1 MVGPFVDHSYNEC
14 LSLTSELKLENSVA
28 FTDVLLKEDWH
39 KKSED
44 YDVFINTTNFD
55 NTPVSV
61 MEAMALGLPIVS
73 TNVGGMPFL
82 IEDVSD
88 GLLVSKSNAEEMTNA
103 IVSLL
108 NNNHINLAVNAR
120 KKVENFS
127 WDANKEKWFQ
137 ILK

>member
-1 MVGPFVDHSYNEC
+1 MVGPFVDDSYGDC
-14 LSLTSELKLENSVA
+14 LKLISELKLENSVE

-44 YDVFINTTNFD
+44 YDIFINTTNFD
-55 NTPVSV
+55 NTPVSI

-73 TNVGGMPFL
+73 TNVGGMSFL
-82 IEDVSD
+82 IDNTSD
-88 GLLVSKSNAEEMTNA
+88 GLLVSKSNAEEMTKA
-103 IVSLL
+103 IISIL
-108 NNNHINLAVNAR
+108 NNKNPNLTVNAR

-127 WDANKEKWFQ
+127 WDVNKEKWFQ